1 MFVSAPRLRPSFTTF
16 NGSLASSLLYN
27 VYFCGLNVIWIL
39 MIDTT
44 VFQNKTAVYY
54 TLGCK
59 LNFSETST
67 IGRTLREAGVRTA
80 RKGEKADICVVNTC
94 SVTEM
99 ADKKCRQA
107 IHKLVKENPGAFVV
121 VTGCYAQLKP
131 DAVAKIEGV
140 DLVLGAEQKKD
151 IMSYLGNLEKHAE
164 GEAHTTATKDIRS
177 FAPSCSR
184 GDRTRY
190 FLKVQ
195 DGCDYYCSYCTIP
208 FARGRSR
215 NGSISEIVAQ
225 AREAAAEGGK
235 EIVITGV
242 NIGDFGKTTGETF
255 FDLVKA
261 LDEVE
266 GIERYRISSIEP
278 NLLTDEI
285 IEFVSKS
292 KRFMPHFHIPLQ
304 SGSDDVLKLMR
315 RRYDTSL
322 FASKV
327 ATVKRFMP
335 DAFIGVDVIV
345 GTRGETDQFFED
357 AYRFISSLDVTQLHV
372 FSYSERPGTQALKI
386 DYVVSA
392 EDKHRRSQ
400 RLLALSDEKRIDFYR
415 RHVGQT
421 MTVLME
427 RPKDGMPMHGFT
439 DNYIRVE
446 VEADQSLDNKLV
458 RVKLGEL
465 NEDGTALRGTIVE

>member
-1 MFVSAPRLRPSFTTF
+1 
-16 NGSLASSLLYN
+16 
-27 VYFCGLNVIWIL
+27 

-44 VFQNKTAVYY
+44 VFQNKKAVYY

-67 IGRTLREAGVRTA
+67 IGKILKEAGVRTA
-80 RKGEKADICVVNTC
+80 RKGEVADICIVNTC
-94 SVTEM
+94 SVTEV

-107 IHKLVKENPGAFVV
+107 IHRLAKENPGAFIV

-131 DAVAKIEGV
+131 GQVADIEGV
-140 DLVLGAEQKKD
+140 DLVLGAEQKGDLIK
-151 IMSYLGNLEKHAE
+151 YLGDMQKREH
-164 GEAHTTATKDIRS
+164 GEAVTTASKDIRKFS
-177 FAPSCSR
+177 PSCER

-195 DGCDYYCSYCTIP
+195 DGCDYFCSYCTIP

-215 NGSISEIVAQ
+215 NGSIADIVKQ
-225 AREAAAEGGK
+225 AEEVAAEGGK

-242 NIGDFGKTTGETF
+242 NTGDFGKSTGENF

-278 NLLTDEI
+278 NLLTDKI

-304 SGSDDVLKLMR
+304 SGCDEVLKLMR
-315 RRYDTSL
+315 RRYDTAL
-322 FASKV
+322 FAEKIQKIKSL
-327 ATVKRFMP
+327 MP

-345 GTRGETDQFFED
+345 GTRGETEEYFEKAYQF
-357 AYRFISSLDVTQLHV
+357 IKGLDVTQLHV

-386 DYVVSA
+386 DHVVSPD
-392 EDKHRRSQ
+392 EKHERSQ
-400 RLLALSDEKRIDFYR
+400 RLLAISDEKTKAFYR
-415 RHVGQT
+415 KHIGRE
-421 MTVLME
+421 MKVLME
-427 RPKDGMPMHGFT
+427 HSKEGVPMHGFT

-446 VEADQSLDNKLV
+446 LKRDNELDNRIITV
-458 RVKLGEL
+458 RLEGF
-465 NEDGTALRGTIVE
+465 NEDETSLVGTIV

>member
-1 MFVSAPRLRPSFTTF
+1 
-16 NGSLASSLLYN
+16 
-27 VYFCGLNVIWIL
+27 

-44 VFQNKTAVYY
+44 VFQDKTAVYY

-67 IGRTLREAGVRTA
+67 IGKILREAGVRTV
-80 RKGEKADICVVNTC
+80 RKGERADICVVNTC

-107 IHKLVKENPGAFVV
+107 IHRLVKQHPGAFVV

-131 DAVAKIEGV
+131 GDVAKIEGV
-140 DLVLGAEQKKD
+140 DVVLGAEQKKD
-151 IMSYLGNLEKHAE
+151 LLQYLGDLQKHEA
-164 GEAHTTATKDIRS
+164 GEAHTTAAKDIRS

-184 GDRTRY
+184 GDRTRF

-195 DGCDYYCSYCTIP
+195 DGCDYFCSYCTIP

-215 NGSISEIVAQ
+215 NGTVASMVEQ
-225 AREAAAEGGK
+225 ARQAVAEGGK
-235 EIVITGV
+235 EIVLTGV

-285 IEFVSKS
+285 IEFVSHS
-292 KRFMPHFHIPLQ
+292 RRFMPHFHIPLQ

-315 RRYDTSL
+315 RRYDTAL
-322 FASKV
+322 FASKIKKIKEV
-327 ATVKRFMP
+327 MP

-345 GTRGETDQFFED
+345 GTRGETEEYFED
-357 AYRFISSLDVTQLHV
+357 AYRFIAGLDVTQLHV

-386 DYVVSA
+386 DYVVA
-392 EDKHRRSQ
+392 PEEKHKRSQ
-400 RLLALSDEKRIDFYR
+400 RLLTLSDEKTQAFYV
-415 RHVGQT
+415 RHIGQT
-421 MTVLME
+421 MPVLME
-427 RPKDGMPMHGFT
+427 KTKAGMPMHGFT
-439 DNYIRVE
+439 ANYIRVE
-446 VEADQSLDNKLV
+446 VENDPSLDNKMVDVL
-458 RVKLGEL
+458 LGEL
-465 NEDGTALRGTIVE
+465 NEDGTALKGTIL

>member
-1 MFVSAPRLRPSFTTF
+1 
-16 NGSLASSLLYN
+16 
-27 VYFCGLNVIWIL
+27 

-44 VFQNKTAVYY
+44 IFQDKKAVYY

-59 LNFSETST
+59 LNFAETSS
-67 IGRTLREAGVRTA
+67 IGKALKEAGVRTV
-80 RKGEKADICVVNTC
+80 RKGEKADICVINTC

-107 IHKLVKENPGAFVV
+107 IHRLTKEHPNAFVV

-131 DAVAKIEGV
+131 GQVADIEGV
-140 DLVLGAEQKKD
+140 DLVLGAEQKGNLMD
-151 IMSYLGNLEKHAE
+151 YLGDLTKHEHGTAV
-164 GEAHTTATKDIRS
+164 TTATKDIRT

-195 DGCDYYCSYCTIP
+195 DGCDYFCSYCTIP

-215 NGSISEIVAQ
+215 NGKIADLVEQ
-225 AREAAAEGGK
+225 ARQVAAEGGK
-235 EIVITGV
+235 EIVLTGV
-242 NIGDFGKTTGETF
+242 NIGDFGKSTGETF

-285 IEFVSKS
+285 IEYVSRS
-292 KRFMPHFHIPLQ
+292 RRFMPHFHIPLQ
-304 SGSDDVLKLMR
+304 SGSDEVLKLMR
-315 RRYDTSL
+315 RRYDTAL
-322 FASKV
+322 FASKI
-327 ATVKRFMP
+327 AKIKSLMP

-345 GTRGETDQFFED
+345 GTRGELPEYFEQ
-357 AYRFISSLDVTQLHV
+357 AYEFIKGLDVTQLHV

-386 DYVVSA
+386 DYVVSP
-392 EDKHRRSQ
+392 EDKHARSQ
-400 RLLALSDEKRIDFYR
+400 RLLSLSEEKTHAFYA
-415 RHVGQT
+415 RHIGREA
-421 MTVLME
+421 TVLME
-427 RPKDGMPMHGFT
+427 KSKAGAPMHGFT

-446 VEADQSLDNKLV
+446 LEHDDALDNHLV
-458 RVKLGEL
+458 RVRLGEF
-465 NEDGTALRGTIVE
+465 NEDGTSLKGTIL

>member
-1 MFVSAPRLRPSFTTF
+1 
-16 NGSLASSLLYN
+16 
-27 VYFCGLNVIWIL
+27 

-44 VFQNKTAVYY
+44 IFQDKVAVYY

-59 LNFSETST
+59 LNFAETSS
-67 IGRTLREAGVRTA
+67 IGKTLKEAGVRTA
-80 RKGEKADICVVNTC
+80 RKGEKADICVINTC

-107 IHKLVKENPGAFVV
+107 IHRLSRQHPGAFIV

-131 DAVAKIEGV
+131 GQVAEIEGV
-140 DLVLGAEQKKD
+140 DLVLGAEQKGEL
-151 IMSYLGNLEKHAE
+151 MNYLGNLEKHAH
-164 GEAHTTATKDIRS
+164 GEAVVTATKDIRTFS
-177 FAPSCSR
+177 PSCSR

-195 DGCDYYCSYCTIP
+195 DGCDYFCSYCTIP

-215 NGSISEIVAQ
+215 NGKIEDLVAQ
-225 AREAAAEGGK
+225 ARQAAAEGGK
-235 EIVITGV
+235 EIVLTGV

-285 IEFVSKS
+285 IEYVARSR
-292 KRFMPHFHIPLQ
+292 RFMPHFHIPLQ
-304 SGSDDVLKLMR
+304 SGCDEVLKLMR
-315 RRYDTSL
+315 RRYDTAL
-322 FASKV
+322 FAAKV
-327 ATVKRFMP
+327 AKVKSLMP

-345 GTRGETDQFFED
+345 GTRGETPEYFER
-357 AYRFISSLDVTQLHV
+357 AYEFIKGLDVTQLHV

-386 DYVVSA
+386 DYVVPTT
-392 EDKHRRSQ
+392 EKHARSQ
-400 RLLALSDEKRIDFYR
+400 RLLELSDEKTKAFYAS
-415 RHVGQT
+415 HIGQEAE
-421 MTVLME
+421 VLME
-427 RPKDGMPMHGFT
+427 KSKAGAPMHGFT
-439 DNYIRVE
+439 KNYIRVE
-446 VEADQSLDNKLV
+446 LTHDDKLDNHLV
-458 RVKLGEL
+458 KVRLGDFNGDE
-465 NEDGTALRGTIVE
+465 TALKGTIL

>member
-1 MFVSAPRLRPSFTTF
+1 
-16 NGSLASSLLYN
+16 
-27 VYFCGLNVIWIL
+27 

-44 VFQNKTAVYY
+44 VFQNKKAVYY

-67 IGRTLREAGVRTA
+67 IGKILKEAGVRTA
-80 RKGEKADICVVNTC
+80 RKGEVADICIVNTC
-94 SVTEM
+94 SVTEV

-107 IHKLVKENPGAFVV
+107 IHRLAKENPGAFIV

-131 DAVAKIEGV
+131 GQVADIEGV
-140 DLVLGAEQKKD
+140 DLVLGAEQKGDLIK
-151 IMSYLGNLEKHAE
+151 YLGDMQKREH
-164 GEAHTTATKDIRS
+164 GEAVTTASKDIRKFS
-177 FAPSCSR
+177 PSCER

-195 DGCDYYCSYCTIP
+195 DGCDYFCSYCTIP

-215 NGSISEIVAQ
+215 NGSIADIVKQAQ
-225 AREAAAEGGK
+225 EVAAEGGK

-242 NIGDFGKTTGETF
+242 NTGDFGKSTGENF

-304 SGSDDVLKLMR
+304 SGCDEVLKLMR
-315 RRYDTSL
+315 RRYDTAL
-322 FASKV
+322 FAEKIQNIKSL
-327 ATVKRFMP
+327 MP

-345 GTRGETDQFFED
+345 GTRGETEEYFEKAYQF
-357 AYRFISSLDVTQLHV
+357 IKGLDVTQLHV

-386 DYVVSA
+386 DHVVSPD
-392 EDKHRRSQ
+392 EKHERSQ
-400 RLLALSDEKRIDFYR
+400 RLLAISDEKTKAFYR
-415 RHVGQT
+415 KHIGRE
-421 MTVLME
+421 MKVLME
-427 RPKDGMPMHGFT
+427 HSKEGVPMHGFT

-446 VEADQSLDNKLV
+446 LKRDNELDNRIITV
-458 RVKLGEL
+458 RLEGF
-465 NEDGTALRGTIVE
+465 NEDETSLVGTIV

>member
-1 MFVSAPRLRPSFTTF
+1 
-16 NGSLASSLLYN
+16 
-27 VYFCGLNVIWIL
+27 

-44 VFQNKTAVYY
+44 VFQDKTAVYY
-54 TLGCK
+54 TLGCT

-67 IGRTLREAGVRTA
+67 IGKILREAGVRTV
-80 RKGEKADICVVNTC
+80 RKGERADICVVNTC

-107 IHKLVKENPGAFVV
+107 IHRLVKQHPGAFVV

-131 DAVAKIEGV
+131 GDVAKIEGV
-140 DLVLGAEQKKD
+140 DVVLGAEQKKD
-151 IMSYLGNLEKHAE
+151 LLQYLGDLQKHEA
-164 GEAHTTATKDIRS
+164 GEAYTTAAKDIRS

-184 GDRTRY
+184 GDRTRF

-195 DGCDYYCSYCTIP
+195 DGCDYFCSYCTIP

-215 NGSISEIVAQ
+215 NGTVASMVEQGRQ
-225 AREAAAEGGK
+225 AVAEGGK
-235 EIVITGV
+235 EIVLTGV

-285 IEFVSKS
+285 IEFVSHS
-292 KRFMPHFHIPLQ
+292 RRFMPHFHIPLQ

-315 RRYDTSL
+315 RRYDTAL
-322 FASKV
+322 FASKIKKIKEV
-327 ATVKRFMP
+327 MP

-345 GTRGETDQFFED
+345 GTRGETDEYFED
-357 AYRFISSLDVTQLHV
+357 AYRFIAGLDVTQLHV

-386 DYVVSA
+386 DHVVA
-392 EDKHRRSQ
+392 PEEKHKRSQ
-400 RLLALSDEKRIDFYR
+400 RLLTLSDEKTQAFYV
-415 RHVGQT
+415 RHIGQT
-421 MTVLME
+421 MPVLME
-427 RPKDGMPMHGFT
+427 KTKAGMPMHGFT
-439 DNYIRVE
+439 ANYIRVE
-446 VEADQSLDNKLV
+446 VENDPSLDNKMVDVL
-458 RVKLGEL
+458 LGEL
-465 NEDGTALRGTIVE
+465 NEDGTALKGTIL

>member
-1 MFVSAPRLRPSFTTF
+1 MRNFATKIE
-16 NGSLASSLLYN
+16 
-27 VYFCGLNVIWIL
+27 LN
-39 MIDTT
+39 MIDTSI
-44 VFQNKTAVYY
+44 FQDKKAVYY

-67 IGRTLREAGVRTA
+67 IGRILQEAGVRTV

-94 SVTEM
+94 SVTET

-107 IHKLVKENPGAFVV
+107 IHRLVKQHPGAFVV

-131 DAVAKIEGV
+131 GQVAEIEGV
-140 DLVLGAEQKKD
+140 DVVLGAEQKGELLQF
-151 IMSYLGNLEKHAE
+151 LGDLHKKGK
-164 GEAHTTATKDIRS
+164 GESHTVEMKEIRS
-177 FAPSCSR
+177 FVPSCSR

-195 DGCDYYCSYCTIP
+195 DGCDYFCSYCTIP

-215 NGSISEIVAQ
+215 NGKIADLVEQ
-225 AREAAAEGGK
+225 ARQVALEGGK

-242 NIGDFGKTTGETF
+242 NIGDFGKSTGETF

-261 LDEVE
+261 LDQVE

-278 NLLTDEI
+278 NLLIDKM
-285 IEFVSKS
+285 IEYVAHS
-292 KRFMPHFHIPLQ
+292 RAFMPHFHIPLQ

-315 RRYDTSL
+315 RRYDTAL
-322 FASKV
+322 FASKIEKIRSV
-327 ATVKRFMP
+327 IP

-345 GTRGETDQFFED
+345 GTRGESDAFFED
-357 AYRFISSLDVTQLHV
+357 AYSFINGLDVTQLHV

-386 DYVVSA
+386 EHVVKP
-392 EDKHRRSQ
+392 EVKHLRSQ
-400 RLLALSDEKRIDFYR
+400 RLLALSEEKTHAFYA
-415 RHVGQT
+415 RHIGQVK
-421 MTVLME
+421 TVLLE
-427 RPKDGMPMHGFT
+427 KPKPGALMHGFT

-446 VEADQSLDNKLV
+446 VDESASLDNHLV
-458 RVKLGEL
+458 QVKLGGF
-465 NEDGTALRGTIVE
+465 NEDETALKGTIIR